1 MELTA
6 FAGWLNS
13 AFAGYDSTI
22 LKLTH
27 SMAEALG
34 SVLTPVMKVI
44 TLLGEKGLVLIL
56 ISLALM
62 LFTRTRR
69 AGVCMFGAIACGAI
83 LTNVI
88 LKGWVARPRP
98 FESLTV
104 YRQWWEAIGAPAEHG
119 FSFPSG
125 HVTAATAGLTAL
137 CLTRGRKWIL
147 PTVIWVLL
155 MALSRNY
162 LMAHFPSDV
171 LFAVLIGL
179 IAALIAYAI
188 TQLIFRLLEEHDDK
202 AICAKILDFDLPLHL
217 PGLRRAYSEDDEY
230 DDDYDEESEEQPED
244 GDNYVLRYDDRP
256 EEKVD
261 VSATFDQIVRDNKA
275 AKAGRTPAPE
285 AEDELAEESEHVV
298 LLSRFKRPSG
308 NSGYQGKHSR

>member
-137 CLTRGRKWIL
+137 CLTRGR
-147 PTVIWVLL
+147 
-155 MALSRNY
+155 
-162 LMAHFPSDV
+162 
-171 LFAVLIGL
+171 
-179 IAALIAYAI
+179 
-188 TQLIFRLLEEHDDK
+188 
-202 AICAKILDFDLPLHL
+202 
-217 PGLRRAYSEDDEY
+217 
-230 DDDYDEESEEQPED
+230 
-244 GDNYVLRYDDRP
+244 
-256 EEKVD
+256 
-261 VSATFDQIVRDNKA
+261 
-275 AKAGRTPAPE
+275 
-285 AEDELAEESEHVV
+285 
-298 LLSRFKRPSG
+298 
-308 NSGYQGKHSR
+308 